1 MGLLVGR
8 LFSAKCKIKRVS
20 LVRGFPLTPDP
31 SPQKFG
37 VSLIR
42 LDTGNV
48 RIYGERGAIMEQRDS
63 KVSAVGLAVLT
74 TDPVDN
80 TATIFVDRYCR
91 SSKNCDATAAF

>member
-1 MGLLVGR
+1 MGFLVGR

-20 LVRGFPLTPDP
+20 LVRGFPLTPNP

-42 LDTGNV
+42 LDSGNV

-63 KVSAVGLAVLT
+63 KVSAVGPAAG
-74 TDPVDN
+74 PVDN